1 MSASAAI
8 YGCQG
13 TALLE
18 EERSFFRD
26 VKPFGFILFARNC
39 SDPDQVRSLCA
50 ALRETIEDVSALIL
64 IDQEGGR
71 VARLKP
77 PHWRARPPVRRF
89 GTMYEANPAAAR
101 EAAYLDAR
109 LIAEELRAL
118 SINVDCAPVLDV
130 PVSGAHDIIGDR
142 AYSEKASIVIELGR
156 AAIDGFLEGGVLP
169 VVKHMPG
176 HGRAEVDS
184 HLALPRVRARP
195 EELSAHDFVPF
206 RSLSSAPLAMT
217 AHVVYEEL
225 DDKRPATTSPKII
238 RDVIRG
244 EIGFDGFL
252 MSDDISMKALSGS
265 VGARAKAA
273 LFAGCDAV
281 LHCNGLMDEM
291 REVSESV
298 SLLSE
303 DAKRRAKA
311 ARARLQ
317 NKKNL
322 DIASAEARLEE
333 MLGAAA

>member
-1 MSASAAI
+1 MPASAAI

-18 EERSFFRD
+18 EERSFFRE

-39 SDPDQVRSLCA
+39 AEPEQIRSLCA
-50 ALRETIEDVSALIL
+50 ALRETIEDISAPIL

-77 PHWRARPPVRRF
+77 PHWRARPAVRHF
-89 GTMYEANPAAAR
+89 GMMHKVNPAAAR

-118 SINVDCAPVLDV
+118 GINVDCAPVLDV
-130 PVSGAHDIIGDR
+130 PAKDSHDIIGDR
-142 AYSEKASIVIELGR
+142 AYSDNVRVVIELGR
-156 AAIDGFLEGGVLP
+156 AAIEGFLEGGVLP

-184 HLALPRVRARP
+184 HKALPRVSASR
-195 EELSAHDFVPF
+195 EELSAQDFVPF
-206 RSLSSAPLAMT
+206 RSLNSVPLAMT
-217 AHVVYEEL
+217 AHVVYEAL
-225 DDKRPATTSPKII
+225 DTQRPATTSPKII

-252 MSDDISMKALSGS
+252 MSDDISMKALAGP

-281 LHCNGLMDEM
+281 LHCNGRMDEM
-291 REVSESV
+291 TEMSECV
-298 SLLSE
+298 PPLSE
-303 DAKRRAKA
+303 QSLHRAEA
-311 ARARLQ
+311 ARAQLRE
-317 NKKNL
+317 KKSL
-322 DIASAEARLEE
+322 DIVAAEAKLEE

>member
-18 EERSFFRD
+18 EERRFFGE

-39 SDPDQVRSLCA
+39 ADPEQIRSLCA
-50 ALRETIEDVSALIL
+50 ALRETIEDASAPIL

-77 PHWRARPPVRRF
+77 PNWRARPPVGHF
-89 GTMYEANPAAAR
+89 GIMHKTDPTAAR

-109 LIAEELRAL
+109 LIAEELREL
-118 SINVDCAPVLDV
+118 GINVDCAPVLDV
-130 PVSGAHDIIGDR
+130 PAKGAHDIIGDR
-142 AYSEKASIVIELGR
+142 AYSDDVRVVVELGR
-156 AAIDGFLEGGVLP
+156 AAIEGFLEGGVLP

-184 HLALPRVRARP
+184 HDALPHVSARI
-195 EELSAHDFVPF
+195 EELSAQDFVPF
-206 RSLSSAPLAMT
+206 RSLNSAPLAMT
-217 AHVVYEEL
+217 AHVVYEAL
-225 DDKRPATTSPKII
+225 DPQRPATTSPKII
-238 RDVIRG
+238 RDIIRG
-244 EIGFDGFL
+244 EIDFDGFL
-252 MSDDISMKALSGS
+252 MSDDISMNALTGS

-281 LHCNGLMDEM
+281 LHCNGRMDEM
-291 REVSESV
+291 TEISEFV
-298 SLLSE
+298 PPLSE
-303 DAKRRAKA
+303 RSLQRAKA
-311 ARARLQ
+311 ARAQLRE
-317 NKKNL
+317 KNSL
-322 DIASAEARLEE
+322 DIVAAEAKLEE